1 MTVMIGGHS
10 ALGNIRVD
18 RILYTYPNGVYLAQ
32 ISAFDSETNKY
43 IAKTNNNGETL
54 MFPQMWTAD
63 RIKVEINSAYMNQVN
78 DLDPI
83 RKAEGMWVGISNSG
97 VRVEGYTYPVVTAFP
112 SAEQER

>member
-32 ISAFDSETNKY
+32 ISAFDSETNQY

-54 MFPQMWTAD
+54 MFPQTWTAD
-63 RIKVEINSAYMNQVN
+63 RIKVEINSAYMN
-78 DLDPI
+78 
-83 RKAEGMWVGISNSG
+83 SNSG

-112 SAEQER
+112 SAEQE

>member
-1 MTVMIGGHS
+1 MAVMIGGHS
-10 ALGNIRVD
+10 ALGNIRVN

-32 ISAFDSETNKY
+32 ISAFDSETNQY

-54 MFPQMWTAD
+54 MFPQ
-63 RIKVEINSAYMNQVN
+63 AYMNQID

-112 SAEQER
+112 SAEQE